1 MAKTKAKD
9 INELSA
15 DELGLRLRDLKQEAL
30 NLRLQKATGQLENP
44 PASARCAA
52 RPPKS
57 SPPSPPRPSPDAAR
71 QRHTSPP

>member
-15 DELGLRLRDLKQEAL
+15 DELGLRLRELKQEAL

-44 PASARCAA
+44 ARIRQVRRETAQVLTAISAKALA
-52 RPPKS
+52 
-57 SPPSPPRPSPDAAR
+57 
-71 QRHTSPP
+71 